1 MPTETLVQP
10 SDLSAAAS
18 DVPAEQQKTT
28 VDFWFDPAC
37 PWAWLTSRWI
47 LEVAKVRPVQ
57 PYFRIMSLAVLNEEN
72 DVPEEY
78 REFIRRGWQAT
89 RLCAAVARDYGQ
101 QAVAD
106 VYTAYGTRRHGRG
119 QEVDNDFFV
128 GVIADAGLPAE
139 LIDLIDDPSLDPLV
153 RESHEAGMKLVGDDV
168 GTPIISFN
176 GYATFGPIVSRV
188 PQGEQ
193 AGVLWDAVELMS
205 TVPYV
210 YEIKKGRTEDP
221 QTRL

>member
-1 MPTETLVQP
+1 MPTETLVQASNLPASAPDEP
-10 SDLSAAAS
+10 SDQGL
-18 DVPAEQQKTT
+18 TT

-57 PYFRIMSLAVLNEEN
+57 PYFRIMSLAVLNDEK
-72 DVPEEY
+72 DMPEHY
-78 REFIRRGWQAT
+78 RELIQRGWKAT
-89 RLCAAVARDYGQ
+89 RLCAGVARDYGQ
-101 QAVAD
+101 QAVSD
-106 VYTAYGTRRHGRG
+106 VYTAYGIRRHGRG
-119 QEVDNDFFV
+119 EEVDHDFFV
-128 GVIADAGLPAE
+128 GVIADAGLPAA
-139 LIDLIDDPSLDPLV
+139 LIDLTDDPSLEPLV
-153 RESHEAGMKLVGDDV
+153 RESHEAGMNLVGDDV

-193 AGVLWDAVELMS
+193 AGVLWDAMEMIS

-210 YEIKKGRTEDP
+210 FEIKKSRTEDP
-221 QTRL
+221 QTRF